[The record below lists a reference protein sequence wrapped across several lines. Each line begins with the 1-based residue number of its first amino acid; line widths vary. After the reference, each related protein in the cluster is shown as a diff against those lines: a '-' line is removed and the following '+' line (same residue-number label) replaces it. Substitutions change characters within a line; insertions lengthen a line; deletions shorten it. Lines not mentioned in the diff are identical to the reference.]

1 MSSISA
7 LTQTNI
13 LRPRCSENE
22 SSYLDL
28 AAVGLVLLWTMLGL
42 SLVYDPGY
50 STEPTE
56 KSTFLAVLFLKTRPA
71 ILESGRKAHIRA
83 RKITSAIIVFQLAS
97 SQISTPGSNLS

>member
-1 MSSISA
+1 M
-7 LTQTNI
+7 
-13 LRPRCSENE
+13 
-22 SSYLDL
+22 
-28 AAVGLVLLWTMLGL
+28 GLVLLWTMLGL